1 MFVINE
7 SEKTLIDK
15 LIVYRDDNFFK
26 RMDFGNYL
34 LYVDTPRGLPISHN
48 DENVR
53 IYLLNLKGYRVWYPM
68 KELYLQAESLSSIFG
83 RVSTFNK
90 YEINYEHYEDNE
102 LKDFGF
108 TDIDS
113 IVEAGKRLRYD
124 IIVFEKMPNEYVKNS
139 IMNIYVV
146 NKDSKAISNIHEDVK
161 ECLKLKKQT
170 NESFEPLLNA
180 ESEDDENDIFISENI
195 YDVVNAIKN
204 QMWDE
209 MKFILDD
216 KANIYI
222 LLDPF
227 YLTHFEAFDT
237 VWDSKLYYD
246 TSLNYDLYVS
256 NNFNK
261 SLNFIKVITTCEGKP
276 SGELGEDS
284 FAFEYIYDNF
294 NILSR
299 VDISNIPLMKIL
311 GKANEVLTSKNN
323 IKEEASLT
331 ITDNYLEEKIIK
343 KGNKYQVQSEKGK
356 NLGTYNT
363 RKEAE
368 DRLKQIHYFKH
379 INKDNLDE
387 SKQDLLDTLYSSK
400 EPSYGSCYLLDD
412 GTFLF
417 PSEKDNKSALAFHG
431 DEEDIIDTKFGIFK
445 GYDLKH
451 ELYHDYNAIVLNSRK
466 QECRMNFS
474 MVDSKPTEAQYNAI
488 LNWLDFIQEEGND
501 RVEFEDYRNG
511 TAKIFNY
518 YLSKSISDDILK
530 SIKRYF
536 STGVLAE
543 SNEFSLDYDKKRIKE
558 SILDYEKAK
567 IYYVTSDY
575 EAKYIVLNSTE
586 TMRVWIDKTK
596 QIYLIGN
603 SYETTHGEMVEE
615 ARKEGIDVV
624 FDDFDKNQI
633 CILYVPQEDKDFDV
647 YGDAI
652 VDDYDTEYAYKN
664 GVRVYSRYND
674 FSQFKLC
681 SLLGEYTKHKL
692 IKEGYTTPTK
702 MYDITNDTAEFSKEG
717 ADWVWWDSEA
727 KHSENYANAY
737 RVKISPEDYLDLTTR
752 EGAYGLSKGMSIGGT
767 ELRDLDIKEFNKE
780 TYQPIWLKVEFTNT
794 TSPYT
799 ADVIGH
805 EGRHRMFALW
815 QAGVKKVDIQ
825 IRVHSNENY
834 DKYNPHKIGRI
845 TLTSQFV
852 PSRKVTISGL
862 VPMSWAEHKKI
873 RPDLEQVTEG
883 FEVNQFRLGTA
894 GYILE
899 DGSFYEV
906 DEYHGEDSEY
916 RNEGLP
922 EYSNTVPEE
931 DTCVRIYKEP
941 NDKQYEKLEEIIDKY
956 LDTEGYC
963 KVELWNSPLGEYYF
977 YKVYSLYEGA
987 CQYETFDEVV
997 GNWTGYKLVQII
1009 KNNIKRNAW
1018 DKSIGESLSTKQE
1031 DYFKNSKIRDSEGN
1045 LIPVYHGS
1053 KETDIKVFDPR
1064 QGKSQFGQYKFGNAV
1079 VNYFTKDKEVAVGYT
1094 ELGKED
1100 DNIYEVYLNIENP
1113 YIVNNETVSDI
1124 KSHSNIKDKT
1134 IRNKQLDYFN
1144 KVWNK
1149 WNNKQISEED
1159 LEKLNSDLFYLGFE
1173 VKSSLDREEDN
1184 QAYGTDEE
1192 WYDLYKLDQN
1202 TKFGKKHIVEYSY
1215 SLEELFSDDMYDTMK
1230 EDIVGIDEEDYYFTT
1245 DDIVKMVLLMNEED
1259 NTNYDGI
1266 IIPDISDIGPTGSL
1280 FSNITTDYVTLKS
1293 SNQIK
1298 AVSNLNPTSSNRI
1311 DEKVED
1317 IKTYPSET
1325 KYLSVKDEI
1334 IPIGEYLYHATSK
1347 ENYDNI
1353 LKDGYI
1359 KVGMDSNW
1367 GIHSKSDS
1375 IYLAIDR
1382 DTAIEYANR
1391 AELEE
1396 VEILEISVSSL
1407 DLTKLYID
1415 SNEEYY
1421 YIDGEGYDVYSF
1433 EYKDNINI
1441 TNNLKEKV
1449 IDISNTDRYNNSG
1462 DKGMK
1467 EKEQKTSIITE
1478 ADGSTYEIN
1487 VFDDNDI
1494 GEAFKELEHGEFS
1507 TYDSIEEM
1515 WKDLGVD
1522 ICEK

>member
-15 LIVYRDDNFFK
+15 LIVYRDDNLFK
-26 RMDFGNYL
+26 KMDFDNYL
-34 LYVDTPRGLPISHN
+34 LYVDTPQGLSISHN

-53 IYLLNLKGYRVWYPM
+53 IYLLNLKDYRVWYPM
-68 KELYLQAESLSSIFG
+68 KDLYLQAESTSSILG

-102 LKDFGF
+102 LSDFGF

-113 IVEAGKRLRYD
+113 IVETGKKLRYD
-124 IIVFEKMPNEYVKNS
+124 IIVFEKMPNEYIKNS
-139 IMNIYVV
+139 SMNIYVV
-146 NKDSKAISNIHEDVK
+146 NKDSKAISNIHDGAS

-170 NESFEPLLNA
+170 NENFEPLLNA
-180 ESEDDENDIFISENI
+180 ESKEEISDIFVSENI
-195 YDVVNAIKN
+195 YDVANAIKN
-204 QMWDE
+204 QRWEE

-246 TSLNYDLYVS
+246 TSLNYDAYVS

-261 SLNFIKVITTCEGKP
+261 SLNFIYVITTCEGKP
-276 SGELGEDS
+276 SGTLGED
-284 FAFEYIYDNF
+284 FLTFEYIYDNF

-311 GKANEVLTSKNN
+311 GKPNELLTSKNN
-323 IKEEASLT
+323 LKEEDSLT
-331 ITDNYLEEKIIK
+331 ITNNYLEEKKIIK
-343 KGNKYQVQSEKGK
+343 RGNKYQVQSEKGK

-363 RKEAE
+363 KKEAE
-368 DRLKQIHYFKH
+368 DRLKQVHYFKH
-379 INKDNLDE
+379 INKNNLDE

-431 DEEDIIDTKFGIFK
+431 DEEDIIDSKFGIFK

-474 MVDSKPTEAQYNAI
+474 MVDYRPTEAQYNSL
-488 LNWLDFIQEEGND
+488 LNWLDFVQEEGND

-511 TAKIFNY
+511 RAKIFNF
-518 YLSKSISDDILK
+518 YLSKSIPDDILK

-536 STGVLAE
+536 STDVLTE
-543 SNEFSLDYDKKRIKE
+543 SNDC
-558 SILDYEKAK
+558 
-567 IYYVTSDY
+567 
-575 EAKYIVLNSTE
+575 NTE
-586 TMRVWIDKTK
+586 HT
-596 QIYLIGN
+596 Y
-603 SYETTHGEMVEE
+603 
-615 ARKEGIDVV
+615 
-624 FDDFDKNQI
+624 
-633 CILYVPQEDKDFDV
+633 
-647 YGDAI
+647 
-652 VDDYDTEYAYKN
+652 
-664 GVRVYSRYND
+664 
-674 FSQFKLC
+674 
-681 SLLGEYTKHKL
+681 
-692 IKEGYTTPTK
+692 KEGYTTPTK
-702 MYDITNDTAEFSKEG
+702 LYDITDDTAEFSKEG

-727 KHSENYANAY
+727 KHNENYANAY
-737 RVKISPEDYLDLTTR
+737 RVKMSPEDFLDLTTR
-752 EGAYGLSKGMSIGGT
+752 QGSYKLSKGMSLDGI
-767 ELRDLDIKEFNKE
+767 ELRDLDIDEFNKE
-780 TYQPIWLKVEFTNT
+780 THQPIFLRIEFTNT
-794 TSPYT
+794 TSPHT
-799 ADVIGH
+799 AIVIGH

-815 QAGVKKVDIQ
+815 KAGVKKVDIQ
-825 IRVHSNENY
+825 IRVRSNENY
-834 DKYNPHKIGRI
+834 DKYNPYKIDRI
-845 TLTSQFV
+845 TLTSQFL

-862 VPMSWAEHKKI
+862 IPMSWAEHKKI

-883 FEVNQFRLGTA
+883 LQVNQFRLGTA
-894 GYILE
+894 GYVLE
-899 DGSFYEV
+899 NGSFYEV

-922 EYSNTVPEE
+922 EYSNTFPEE

-956 LDTEGYC
+956 LDTESYC

-987 CQYETFDEVV
+987 CQDDTFDEVV

-1031 DYFKNSKIRDSEGN
+1031 DYFKNSKIRDSKGN
-1045 LIPVYHGS
+1045 LIPVYHDS

-1064 QGKSQFGQYKFGNAV
+1064 QGKSQFGEYKFGDAV
-1079 VNYFTKDKEVAVGYT
+1079 VNYFTKDKEVAIGYT

-1113 YIVNNETVSDI
+1113 YIVNNETASDI
-1124 KSHSNIKDKT
+1124 KSHMNIKDKT

-1159 LEKLNSDLFYLGFE
+1159 LEKLNNDLFYLGFE

-1184 QAYGTDEE
+1184 QDYGTDEE

-1215 SLEELFSDDMYDTMK
+1215 SLEELFSDDMYATMK
-1230 EDIVGIDEEDYYFTT
+1230 EDIIGIDEGDYYFTT
-1245 DDIVKMVLLMNEED
+1245 DDIVKMVLLMNKED
-1259 NTNYDGI
+1259 NTSYDGI
-1266 IIPDISDIGPTGSL
+1266 IIPDISDIGPTSSL
-1280 FSNITTDYVTLKS
+1280 FSNITTNYVTLKS

-1298 AVSNLNPTSSNRI
+1298 AVSNLNPTNSNRI

-1391 AELEE
+1391 TELEE
-1396 VEILEISVSSL
+1396 IEVLEIPVSSL

-1449 IDISNTDRYNNSG
+1449 IDISNTDIYNNSS

-1467 EKEQKTSIITE
+1467 EKE
-1478 ADGSTYEIN
+1478 
-1487 VFDDNDI
+1487 
-1494 GEAFKELEHGEFS
+1494 
-1507 TYDSIEEM
+1507 
-1515 WKDLGVD
+1515 
-1522 ICEK
+1522 

>member
-26 RMDFGNYL
+26 KMDFDNYL
-34 LYVDTPRGLPISHN
+34 LYVDTPQGLPISHN

-68 KELYLQAESLSSIFG
+68 KDLYLQAESTSSILG

-90 YEINYEHYEDNE
+90 YGINYEHYEDNE

-113 IVEAGKRLRYD
+113 IVEAGKKLRYD
-124 IIVFEKMPNEYVKNS
+124 IIVFEKMPNEYIKNS
-139 IMNIYVV
+139 RMNIYVV
-146 NKDSKAISNIHEDVK
+146 NKDSKAISNIHEGVR

-170 NESFEPLLNA
+170 NENFEPLLNA
-180 ESEDDENDIFISENI
+180 ESKEEMSDIFVSENI
-195 YDVVNAIKN
+195 YDVANAIKN
-204 QMWDE
+204 QRWEE

-246 TSLNYDLYVS
+246 TSLNYDAYVS

-261 SLNFIKVITTCEGKP
+261 SLNFIYVLTTCEGKS
-276 SGELGEDS
+276 SGKIGEDTLT
-284 FAFEYIYDNF
+284 FEYIYDNF

-299 VDISNIPLMKIL
+299 VDISNIPLMKVL
-311 GKANEVLTSKNN
+311 GKPNEVLTSKNN
-323 IKEEASLT
+323 LKEEDSLI
-331 ITDNYLEEKIIK
+331 ITNNYLEEKIIK
-343 KGNKYQVQSEKGK
+343 RENKYQVKSEKG
-356 NLGTYNT
+356 
-363 RKEAE
+363 
-368 DRLKQIHYFKH
+368 
-379 INKDNLDE
+379 
-387 SKQDLLDTLYSSK
+387 
-400 EPSYGSCYLLDD
+400 
-412 GTFLF
+412 
-417 PSEKDNKSALAFHG
+417 
-431 DEEDIIDTKFGIFK
+431 
-445 GYDLKH
+445 
-451 ELYHDYNAIVLNSRK
+451 
-466 QECRMNFS
+466 
-474 MVDSKPTEAQYNAI
+474 
-488 LNWLDFIQEEGND
+488 
-501 RVEFEDYRNG
+501 
-511 TAKIFNY
+511 
-518 YLSKSISDDILK
+518 
-530 SIKRYF
+530 
-536 STGVLAE
+536 
-543 SNEFSLDYDKKRIKE
+543 IKE
-558 SILDYEKAK
+558 SILDYEKTK
-567 IYYVTSDY
+567 IYYVTSAY
-575 EAKYIVLNSTE
+575 EAKHILLNSKE
-586 TMRVWIDKTK
+586 TMRVWIDKNK

-603 SYETTHGEMVEE
+603 SYETTHSEMVEE
-615 ARKEGIDVV
+615 ARKEWIDIAL
-624 FDDFDKNQI
+624 DDFDKNQI
-633 CILYVPQEDKDFDV
+633 CILYVPQEDTDFDV

-652 VDDYDTEYAYKN
+652 IDDYDTEYTYKN

-681 SLLGEYTKHKL
+681 NLLGEYTKHRL

-702 MYDITNDTAEFSKEG
+702 LYDITDDTAEFSKEG

-727 KHSENYANAY
+727 KHNENYANAY
-737 RVKISPEDYLDLTTR
+737 RVKMSPEDFLDLTTR
-752 EGAYGLSKGMSIGGT
+752 QGSYNLSKGMSLDGV
-767 ELRDLDIKEFNKE
+767 ELRDLDIDEFNKE
-780 TYQPIWLKVEFTNT
+780 THQPIFLRIEFTNT
-794 TSPYT
+794 TSPHT
-799 ADVIGH
+799 ANVIGH

-815 QAGVKKVDIQ
+815 KAGVKKVDVQ
-825 IRVHSNENY
+825 IRVRSNENY
-834 DKYNPHKIGRI
+834 DKYNPYKIDRI

-883 FEVNQFRLGTA
+883 LQVNQFRLGTA

-899 DGSFYEV
+899 NGSFYEV

-922 EYSNTVPEE
+922 EYSNTHPEE

-941 NDKQYEKLEEIIDKY
+941 NDEQYQKLEEIIDKY
-956 LDTEGYC
+956 LDYEGYC
-963 KVELWNSPLGEYYF
+963 KVELWNSPLGNYYF

-987 CQYETFDEVV
+987 CQDDTFAFDEVV

-1031 DYFKNSKIRDSEGN
+1031 DYFKNSKIRDSKGN

-1064 QGKSQFGQYKFGNAV
+1064 QAKSQFGEYKFGNAV
-1079 VNYFTKDKEVAVGYT
+1079 VNYFSKDRETAKGYT
-1094 ELGKED
+1094 NMGTDEGV
-1100 DNIYEVYLNIENP
+1100 YEVYLNIENP
-1113 YIVNNETVSDI
+1113 YIVNNETASEI
-1124 KSHSNIKDKT
+1124 KSHSNIKDKKL
-1134 IRNKQLDYFN
+1134 RNKQLDYFN

-1159 LEKLNSDLFYLGFE
+1159 LEKLNNDLFYLGFE
-1173 VKSSLDREEDN
+1173 VKSSLDREDDN

-1230 EDIVGIDEEDYYFTT
+1230 EDIVGIDEKDYYFTT

-1298 AVSNLNPTSSNRI
+1298 AVSNLNPTNSNRI

-1382 DTAIEYANR
+1382 DTAVEYANR

-1396 VEILEISVSSL
+1396 IEVLEIPVSSL

-1449 IDISNTDRYNNSG
+1449 IDISNTD
-1462 DKGMK
+1462 
-1467 EKEQKTSIITE
+1467 I
-1478 ADGSTYEIN
+1478 
-1487 VFDDNDI
+1487 
-1494 GEAFKELEHGEFS
+1494 
-1507 TYDSIEEM
+1507 
-1515 WKDLGVD
+1515 
-1522 ICEK
+1522 

>member
-26 RMDFGNYL
+26 KMDFDNYL
-34 LYVDTPRGLPISHN
+34 LYVDTPQGLPISHN

-68 KELYLQAESLSSIFG
+68 KDLYLQAESTSSILG

-90 YEINYEHYEDNE
+90 YGINYEHYEDNE

-113 IVEAGKRLRYD
+113 IVEAGKKLRYD
-124 IIVFEKMPNEYVKNS
+124 IIVFEKMPNEYIKNS
-139 IMNIYVV
+139 RMNIYVV
-146 NKDSKAISNIHEDVK
+146 NKDSKAISNIHEGIR

-170 NESFEPLLNA
+170 NENFEPLLNA
-180 ESEDDENDIFISENI
+180 ESEEEMSDIFVSENI
-195 YDVVNAIKN
+195 YDVANAIKN
-204 QMWDE
+204 QRWEE

-246 TSLNYDLYVS
+246 TSLNYDAYVS

-261 SLNFIKVITTCEGKP
+261 SLNFIYVLTTCEGKS
-276 SGELGEDS
+276 SGKLGEDTLT
-284 FAFEYIYDNF
+284 FEYIYDNF

-311 GKANEVLTSKNN
+311 GKPNEVLTSKNN
-323 IKEEASLT
+323 LKEEDSLT
-331 ITDNYLEEKIIK
+331 ITNNYLEEKIIK
-343 KGNKYQVQSEKGK
+343 RENKYQVKSEKG
-356 NLGTYNT
+356 
-363 RKEAE
+363 
-368 DRLKQIHYFKH
+368 
-379 INKDNLDE
+379 
-387 SKQDLLDTLYSSK
+387 
-400 EPSYGSCYLLDD
+400 
-412 GTFLF
+412 
-417 PSEKDNKSALAFHG
+417 
-431 DEEDIIDTKFGIFK
+431 
-445 GYDLKH
+445 
-451 ELYHDYNAIVLNSRK
+451 
-466 QECRMNFS
+466 
-474 MVDSKPTEAQYNAI
+474 
-488 LNWLDFIQEEGND
+488 
-501 RVEFEDYRNG
+501 
-511 TAKIFNY
+511 
-518 YLSKSISDDILK
+518 
-530 SIKRYF
+530 
-536 STGVLAE
+536 
-543 SNEFSLDYDKKRIKE
+543 IKE
-558 SILDYEKAK
+558 SILDYEKTK
-567 IYYVTSDY
+567 IYYVTSAY
-575 EAKYIVLNSTE
+575 EAKHILLNSKE
-586 TMRVWIDKTK
+586 TMRVWIDKNK

-603 SYETTHGEMVEE
+603 SYETTHSEMVEE
-615 ARKEGIDVV
+615 ARKEWIDIA

-633 CILYVPQEDKDFDV
+633 CILYVPQEDTDFDV

-652 VDDYDTEYAYKN
+652 VDDYDTEYTYKN

-681 SLLGEYTKHKL
+681 NLLGEYTKHKL
-692 IKEGYTTPTK
+692 IKEDYTTPTK
-702 MYDITNDTAEFSKEG
+702 LYDITDDTAEFSKEG

-727 KHSENYANAY
+727 KHNENYANAY
-737 RVKISPEDYLDLTTR
+737 RVKMSPEDFLDLTTR
-752 EGAYGLSKGMSIGGT
+752 QGSYNLSKGMNLGGT
-767 ELRDLDIKEFNKE
+767 ELKDLDIDEFNKE
-780 TYQPIWLKVEFTNT
+780 TYQPIFLRIEFTNT
-794 TSPYT
+794 TSPHT
-799 ADVIGH
+799 ANVIGH

-815 QAGVKKVDIQ
+815 KAGVKKVDVQ
-825 IRVHSNENY
+825 IRVRSNENY
-834 DKYNPHKIGRI
+834 DKYNPYKIDRI

-873 RPDLEQVTEG
+873 RPDLEQVK
-883 FEVNQFRLGTA
+883 
-894 GYILE
+894 E
-899 DGSFYEV
+899 D
-906 DEYHGEDSEY
+906 
-916 RNEGLP
+916 
-922 EYSNTVPEE
+922 
-931 DTCVRIYKEP
+931 
-941 NDKQYEKLEEIIDKY
+941 
-956 LDTEGYC
+956 
-963 KVELWNSPLGEYYF
+963 
-977 YKVYSLYEGA
+977 
-987 CQYETFDEVV
+987 
-997 GNWTGYKLVQII
+997 
-1009 KNNIKRNAW
+1009 
-1018 DKSIGESLSTKQE
+1018 LSTKQE
-1031 DYFKNSKIRDSEGN
+1031 DYFKNSKIRDEKGN

-1064 QGKSQFGQYKFGNAV
+1064 QGKSQFGEYKFGNAV
-1079 VNYFTKDKEVAVGYT
+1079 VNYFTKDKEVALGYT

-1113 YIVNNETVSDI
+1113 YIVNNETASDI
-1124 KSHSNIKDKT
+1124 KSHINIKDKT

-1159 LEKLNSDLFYLGFE
+1159 LEKLNNDLFYLGFE
-1173 VKSSLDREEDN
+1173 VKSSLDREKDN
-1184 QAYGTDEE
+1184 SNYGVDEE

-1245 DDIVKMVLLMNEED
+1245 DDIVKMVLLMNKED

-1298 AVSNLNPTSSNRI
+1298 SVNNMNPTNSNRI

-1375 IYLAIDR
+1375 VYLAIDR

-1396 VEILEISVSSL
+1396 IEVLEIPVSSL

-1449 IDISNTDRYNNSG
+1449 IDISNTD
-1462 DKGMK
+1462 
-1467 EKEQKTSIITE
+1467 I
-1478 ADGSTYEIN
+1478 
-1487 VFDDNDI
+1487 
-1494 GEAFKELEHGEFS
+1494 
-1507 TYDSIEEM
+1507 
-1515 WKDLGVD
+1515 
-1522 ICEK
+1522 